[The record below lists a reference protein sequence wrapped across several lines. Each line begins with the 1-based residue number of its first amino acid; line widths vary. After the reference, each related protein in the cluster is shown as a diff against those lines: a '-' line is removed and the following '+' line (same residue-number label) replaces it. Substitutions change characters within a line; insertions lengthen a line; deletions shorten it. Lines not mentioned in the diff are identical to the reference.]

1 MASIQRLK
9 KELSY
14 VTTELLFGCYVTEVA
29 NPAISADEIM
39 KIAKEVTTLHS
50 GTIVRINDYK
60 RSAAEQKKSARKYFG
75 VIRTDLVKSTKD
87 IVDRLESFRK

>member
-29 NPAISADEIM
+29 NPTISADDIM
-39 KIAKEVTTLHS
+39 NVAKEVTALHS
-50 GTIVRINDYK
+50 GTIVRINNYK
-60 RSAAEQKKSARKYFG
+60 RSAEEQKKNARKYFG
-75 VIRTDLVKSTKD
+75 EIRTDLVKSTKE
-87 IVDRLESFRK
+87 IVERLESFKK